1 MLLLRDV
8 LLPWVIYISYNEKA
22 SYNSIFFFFVS
33 LKYRNLKLRITNT
46 YPIKSS
52 QIKKYTIYDRKN
64 RVGQKHPGI
73 IKGS

>member
-8 LLPWVIYISYNEKA
+8 LLSWVIYISYNEKA
-22 SYNSIFFFFVS
+22 SYNSIFFFVS

-52 QIKKYTIYDRKN
+52 QIKKYTIYDCKN